1 MSEQLKVVAVIG
13 SGEPDALL
21 DTMAEQ
27 VGRTVASA
35 GYGLVCGGLGGVMEA
50 ACRGARAVHG
60 PGSGRIIGILP
71 GTHRDAAN
79 DYVDVAIATGIGY
92 ARNALVVLSAD
103 AVVAVG
109 GATGTLS
116 EIAYAWQYGKPIC
129 ALVPGGGWGA
139 RLAGETLDS
148 KRSDQVHAVETAEEL
163 AAWLEAT
170 LG

>member
-1 MSEQLKVVAVIG
+1 MSERIKVVAVIG

-21 DTMAEQ
+21 DTLAEQ

-35 GYGLVCGGLGGVMEA
+35 AYGLVCGGMGGVMEA
-50 ACRGARAVHG
+50 ACRGAHAVYG

-71 GTHRDAAN
+71 GTHKDAAN
-79 DYVDVAIATGIGY
+79 PYVDVSIATGIGY
-92 ARNALVVLSAD
+92 ARNVLVVLSAD

-116 EIAYAWQYGKPIC
+116 EIAYAWQHGKPIC
-129 ALVPGGGWGA
+129 AFVPGGGWAA
-139 RLAGETLDS
+139 RLAGETLDN
-148 KRSDQVHAVETAEEL
+148 KRSDRVHAVETTEEL
-163 AAWLEAT
+163 AAWLEAI

>member
-1 MSEQLKVVAVIG
+1 MSERIKVVAVIG
-13 SGEPDALL
+13 SGEPDTLL
-21 DTMAEQ
+21 DTLAEQ
-27 VGRTVASA
+27 VGRAVASA

-71 GTHRDAAN
+71 GTQKDAAN

-92 ARNALVVLSAD
+92 ARNVLVVLSAD

-116 EIAYAWQYGKPIC
+116 EIAYAWQHGKPIC

-148 KRSDQVHAVETAEEL
+148 KRSDRVHAVATAEEL

>member
-1 MSEQLKVVAVIG
+1 MSERIKVVAVIG

-21 DTMAEQ
+21 DTLAEQ

-60 PGSGRIIGILP
+60 TGSGRIIGILP
-71 GTHRDAAN
+71 GTQKDAAN

-92 ARNALVVLSAD
+92 ARNVLVVLSAD

-116 EIAYAWQYGKPIC
+116 EIAYAWQHGKPIC

-148 KRSDQVHAVETAEEL
+148 KRSDRVHAVATAEEL